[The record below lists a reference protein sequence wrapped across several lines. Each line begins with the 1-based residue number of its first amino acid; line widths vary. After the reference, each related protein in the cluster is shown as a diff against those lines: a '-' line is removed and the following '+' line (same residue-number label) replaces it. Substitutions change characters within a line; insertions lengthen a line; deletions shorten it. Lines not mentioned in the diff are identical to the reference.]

1 MRGINCFTFHL
12 KFRKQNKRKKL
23 TKTHFFLY
31 TSDDEKT
38 GKKRRDQSIP
48 LDEDKVQ
55 VGVQLQGAL
64 PPPPSG
70 VYLRSEPSCRET
82 LRPLAQPGGGH
93 PLRLR
98 VQLVDQPAQ
107 LVESLVGIQVDDG
120 GVEEVAVA
128 VLHLTGLFRHFLQL
142 LGLLKQKKRRFKTQ
156 RFYLSHVVLHGS
168 EILLWRKPT

>member
-1 MRGINCFTFHL
+1 M
-12 KFRKQNKRKKL
+12 
-23 TKTHFFLY
+23 
-31 TSDDEKT
+31 
-38 GKKRRDQSIP
+38 
-48 LDEDKVQ
+48 Q

-70 VYLRSEPSCRET
+70 VYLRSELSCRET

-107 LVESLVGIQVDDG
+107 LVESLVGIHVDDG

-128 VLHLTGLFRHFLQL
+128 VLHLAGLFRHFLQL
-142 LGLLKQKKRRFKTQ
+142 LGLLKGKKKKKKEDSKLRDFICICICCVTRQ
-156 RFYLSHVVLHGS
+156 
-168 EILLWRKPT
+168 

>member
-1 MRGINCFTFHL
+1 M
-12 KFRKQNKRKKL
+12 
-23 TKTHFFLY
+23 
-31 TSDDEKT
+31 
-38 GKKRRDQSIP
+38 
-48 LDEDKVQ
+48 Q

-70 VYLRSEPSCRET
+70 VYLRSELSCRET

-107 LVESLVGIQVDDG
+107 LVESLVGIHVDDG

-128 VLHLTGLFRHFLQL
+128 VLHLAGLFRHFLQL
-142 LGLLKQKKRRFKTQ
+142 LGLLKEKTKRKEKKIQ
-156 RFYLSHVVLHGS
+156 NS
-168 EILLWRKPT
+168 EILFVARCVNTAVKCCCGRSRRDCALRGRKKAEKKRISKVASGS

>member
-1 MRGINCFTFHL
+1 M
-12 KFRKQNKRKKL
+12 
-23 TKTHFFLY
+23 
-31 TSDDEKT
+31 
-38 GKKRRDQSIP
+38 
-48 LDEDKVQ
+48 Q

-70 VYLRSEPSCRET
+70 VYLRSELSCRET

-107 LVESLVGIQVDDG
+107 LVESLVGIHVDDG

-128 VLHLTGLFRHFLQL
+128 VLHLAGLFRHFLQL
-142 LGLLKQKKRRFKTQ
+142 LGLLKEKKRKKKEDSKLRDFICRTLCYTAVKCCCG
-156 RFYLSHVVLHGS
+156 RSRRDCALRG
-168 EILLWRKPT
+168 RKKA